1 MFLKLATKVVIS
13 EGSEPG
19 SLVICG
25 GEINGQANEKRIIV
39 LGEEHLEV
47 LPNGEQVKAVTV
59 QEGDNCLLTRLRNNM
74 EIKKEF
80 NSQGMTQYIRQLDSD
95 LEITIYFKRC

>member
-1 MFLKLATKVVIS
+1 MIVS
-13 EGSEPG
+13 QGSEPG

-25 GEINGQANEKRIIV
+25 GEIDETANEKRLIV

-59 QEGDNCLLTRLRNNM
+59 QEGDNCLLTRLKNNM

-80 NSQGMTQYIRQLDSD
+80 NSQGMTQYIRQIDSD
-95 LEITIYFKRC
+95 LEITRYFKRC